1 MSHHYSPKE
10 FFSIFLNRA
19 EAVTSQENTS
29 WNKAMSV
36 LCLTLFLHCRAGK
49 GLQGGWS
56 PKPPQTTAGP
66 SLGHSSTR
74 LQGPCACGQKENLHS
89 PAAPPHWSVCHLSAE
104 IFCWL
109 LHSGLHTSHTLPI
122 ELSWL
127 ADKWS
132 NRKGSVY
139 TYFYIFTSHHHC
151 LQNLGLSVQ
160 GIKLQ
165 RHNYWT
171 SCCSGERITVPQ
183 LLWHLIT
190 SINILIYHK
199 QDSLVGQQ
207 MFRIIKGSWAWKECS
222 VIKRH
227 IWLYSQSE
235 KEEPRLRGDHVFC
248 LQAQGSFRY
257 NILAEKV
264 TI

>member
-1 MSHHYSPKE
+1 MLKLWQARKTHPETKPWVFCASPCSCIAVQVKDYRVAGAQSLLKPQLVLPSGILPQGCRDRVPVDRRRIYTLLLLLLTE
-10 FFSIFLNRA
+10 VSATWVLRFS
-19 EAVTSQENTS
+19 V
-29 WNKAMSV
+29 
-36 LCLTLFLHCRAGK
+36 
-49 GLQGGWS
+49 
-56 PKPPQTTAGP
+56 
-66 SLGHSSTR
+66 
-74 LQGPCACGQKENLHS
+74 
-89 PAAPPHWSVCHLSAE
+89 
-104 IFCWL
+104 WL

-122 ELSWL
+122 DLSWR

-139 TYFYIFTSHHHC
+139 TYFYVFTSHHHW

-235 KEEPRLRGDHVFC
+235 KEEPKLRGDHVFC
-248 LQAQGSFRY
+248 FQAQGSFRY